1 MARNRGMPPGK
12 PVAPSPVRTLLDQ
25 AGRLL
30 GAGKGAEAL
39 PIVGKAVA
47 LARVNPEAAHMLGVC
62 HLQAGNLAAGIE
74 ALKKA
79 VMLAPAN
86 PAILNHLGVALCQ
99 SGKAAEGIAALRR
112 AVKLAPAFG
121 EARNNL
127 AHAFNESGDHA
138 AAAGE
143 YSEVTRLAPQIAP
156 AWQGLAS
163 ALHKSGD
170 VQAAL
175 AVSREASERFPG
187 HSGFHA
193 SIGRIMM
200 DLRRADEAAATF
212 RKALALDP
220 GNGDAA
226 NNLGT
231 LVEERGQHKEALAL
245 YEQATKTR
253 PNLADAWFNLGSA
266 KEKTGDLI
274 GARAA
279 LSHCHALRP
288 ASAKTLSALIS
299 IRRKLCDWD
308 GVDAQVETLRQL
320 VMAPAFLDHMDDGPP
335 PFGLLSLMVDGA
347 TQLRAAEAHGRQTM
361 KKAAAWA
368 GEAGDYL
375 PTNER
380 FAPSSPQ
387 WGEGG
392 AQRRMRGSRSADVV
406 PGSPLIA
413 SHSLGTSPRWGEEGA
428 SDGVMPSSA
437 TALPPKPEARRIRIG
452 YLSPDFRE
460 HPISQLIAGVIE
472 NHDRTRFEISSW
484 SLGPDDVSPYRK
496 RIVAGSDRFE
506 DIRDLDIGR
515 SARLMREAELDIVID
530 LAGYTAH
537 ARPEVLALR
546 VAPVQVNYLGYPGS
560 MGSPFMDFVIA
571 DPIVAPAGSEADFS
585 EKIIRLPD
593 CYQANDDQAPIDPAP
608 VSRALFGLPDDA
620 FVFCS
625 FSMNYKID
633 AAVLD
638 AWIAILSRVPKSV
651 LWLFRTDAAAAENIA
666 REAEKRGLDP
676 SRLIFADRLPKAKH
690 LARHRLADL
699 FLDTFA
705 YGAHTTASDA
715 LWAGLPVLTLRG
727 DTFARRVGASIV
739 SAAGMPDLVT
749 ESVADYIER
758 AVAIASTEGAAATLK
773 QRLGE
778 NIPSCPLFSTAA
790 IARNL
795 EAAYLGMIESSA
807 R

>member
-1 MARNRGMPPGK
+1 MPPVRPG
-12 PVAPSPVRTLLDQ
+12 ATSPVRPLLDQ

-30 GAGKGAEAL
+30 SVGKGTEAL
-39 PIVGKAVA
+39 PIVERAVA
-47 LARVNPEAAHMLGVC
+47 LARANPEAVHMLGVC
-62 HLQAGNLAAGIE
+62 HLQAGNLAAGTE

-86 PAILNHLGVALCQ
+86 PVILNHLGVALCQ
-99 SGKAAEGIAALRR
+99 SGKGAEGIAALQR
-112 AVKLAPAFG
+112 AAKLAPAFG

-127 AHAFNESGDHA
+127 AHALNEAGDHA
-138 AAAGE
+138 GAARE
-143 YSEVTRLAPQIAP
+143 YREVTVLAPQLAP

-170 VQAAL
+170 AQAAL
-175 AVSREASERFPG
+175 AAAREASERFPG
-187 HSGFHA
+187 HGGFHA
-193 SIGRIMM
+193 SIGRILM
-200 DLRRADEAAATF
+200 DLRQPDEAQAAF
-212 RKALALDP
+212 RTALALDP

-231 LVEERGQHKEALAL
+231 LVEERGQQREALAL

-253 PNLADAWFNLGSA
+253 PNLADAWFNLGNV

-279 LSHCHALRP
+279 LSRCHALRP
-288 ASAKTLSALIS
+288 SSPKTLSALIS

-308 GVDAQVETLRQL
+308 GIDAQVETLRQL
-320 VMAPAFLDHMDDGPP
+320 VMAPAFLDNPDDGPP

-368 GEAGDYL
+368 GEV
-375 PTNER
+375 
-380 FAPSSPQ
+380 
-387 WGEGG
+387 GEYV
-392 AQRRMRGSRSADVV
+392 S
-406 PGSPLIA
+406 I
-413 SHSLGTSPRWGEEGA
+413 
-428 SDGVMPSSA
+428 
-437 TALPPKPEARRIRIG
+437 PKPEARPIRIG

-460 HPISQLIAGVIE
+460 HPIAQLMAGVIE

-484 SLGPDDVSPYRK
+484 SLGPDDRSTYRS
-496 RIVAGSDRFE
+496 RIVEGSDRFE

-515 SARLMREAELDIVID
+515 SVRMMRVAELDVVVD

-546 VAPVQVNYLGYPGS
+546 VAPVQVNYLGYPGT

-571 DPIVAPAGSEADFS
+571 DPIVAPVESKPDFS
-585 EKIIRLPD
+585 ETIIRLAG
-593 CYQANDDQAPIDPAP
+593 CYQANDDRAAIDPAP
-608 VSRALFGLPDDA
+608 VSREEFGLPDDA

-638 AWIAILSRVPKSV
+638 AWIAILSRVPHSV
-651 LWLFRTDAAAAENIA
+651 LWLFRTDAAAAENIT
-666 REAEKRGLDP
+666 REAVKRGLDP
-676 SRLIFADRLPKAKH
+676 SRLIFADRLPKARH

-739 SAAGMPDLVT
+739 TAAGTPDLVT
-749 ESVADYIER
+749 ESVADYIDQ
-758 AVAIASTEGAAATLK
+758 AVAIASTEGASVALK
-773 QRLGE
+773 QRFQE

>member
-1 MARNRGMPPGK
+1 MPRNRGMPPLRLGAG
-12 PVAPSPVRTLLDQ
+12 VPSPVRSQLDQ

-30 GAGKGAEAL
+30 SAGKADEAL
-39 PIVGKAVA
+39 PIVEKAVA
-47 LARVNPEAAHMLGVC
+47 LARANPEAAHMLGVC
-62 HLQAGNLAAGIE
+62 QLQAGNLAAGIE

-86 PAILNHLGVALCQ
+86 SAVLNHLGVALCQ
-99 SGKAAEGIAALRR
+99 SGKAAEGIAALQR

-138 AAAGE
+138 SAARE
-143 YSEVTRLAPQIAP
+143 YREVTARAPQLAP

-170 VQAAL
+170 AKAAL
-175 AVSREASERFPG
+175 AVSLEASERFPG

-193 SIGRIMM
+193 SIGRILM
-200 DLRRADEAAATF
+200 DLRQRGEAEAAF
-212 RKALALDP
+212 RKALALDAA
-220 GNGDAA
+220 NGDAA

-231 LVEERGQHKEALAL
+231 LVEERGQHGEALAL
-245 YEQATKTR
+245 YEHATKTR
-253 PNLADAWFNLGSA
+253 PNLADAWFNLGNA
-266 KEKTGDLI
+266 REKTGDLI
-274 GARAA
+274 GARVAI
-279 LSHCHALRP
+279 SRCHALRP
-288 ASAKTLSALIS
+288 ASAKTLSSLIS

-308 GVDAQVETLRQL
+308 GIDAQVETLRQL
-320 VMAPAFLDHMDDGPP
+320 VMAPAFLDNVDDGPP
-335 PFGLLSLMVDGA
+335 PFGLLSLMIDGA
-347 TQLRAAEAHGRQTM
+347 TQLRAAEAHGRQTL
-361 KKAAAWA
+361 KKAAGWSV
-368 GEAGDYL
+368 EAGGY
-375 PTNER
+375 
-380 FAPSSPQ
+380 
-387 WGEGG
+387 
-392 AQRRMRGSRSADVV
+392 V
-406 PGSPLIA
+406 PA
-413 SHSLGTSPRWGEEGA
+413 SKG
-428 SDGVMPSSA
+428 
-437 TALPPKPEARRIRIG
+437 EARRIRIG

-460 HPISQLIAGVIE
+460 HPIAQLMAGVIE
-472 NHDRTRFEISSW
+472 NHDRTHFEISSW
-484 SLGPDDVSPYRK
+484 SLGPDDASAYRR

-506 DIRDLDIGR
+506 DIRELDIAA
-515 SARLMREAELDIVID
+515 STRLMREAELDIVVD

-560 MGSPFMDFVIA
+560 MGSPFMDFILA
-571 DPIVAPAGSEADFS
+571 DPVVAPVGSEPDFS
-585 EKIIRLPD
+585 EEIIRLPD

-608 VSRALFGLPDDA
+608 VSRAELGLPDDA

-638 AWIAILSRVPKSV
+638 AWVAILNRVPRSV

-666 REAEKRGLDP
+666 AETEKRGLDP

-739 SAAGMPDLVT
+739 TAAGMPDLVT
-749 ESVADYIER
+749 ESAAGYIDR
-758 AVAIASTEGAAATLK
+758 AVAIAITEGVAAALK
-773 QRLGE
+773 QRLKE
-778 NIPSCPLFSTAA
+778 NIPSCALFSTAA

-795 EAAYLGMIESSA
+795 EAAYLGMMETSA
-807 R
+807 RRGMHDRPL